1 MSGNLLERQPWN
13 RLWWNSIYAFIT
25 FAFIRNEIVELKIVL
40 LLIPEEN
47 QTMGSDLTDKS
58 LIDLELLKQY
68 VSRIVSSKDVGANL
82 DWNEDKACLELVDYV
97 VDKNRL
103 IGDLK
108 IECRNLK
115 TAFTETIFKLV
126 MAAEFK
132 DNSSSDHVER
142 VGKLSSLIARKLG
155 FSDRDC
161 SNIFFAAAMHDIGKI
176 GISECVLYKP
186 GKLTPPEYE
195 IMKSHTEIGADILAG
210 AKSEVLQLA
219 GQIALNHHERWD
231 GLGYPRGLSGEEIP
245 VVARIVALADT
256 FDALLSRRRYKD
268 AYPTDVAVEVLKTE
282 SGKHLDP
289 NLVSVFLN
297 DLDKFIE
304 LVFKDTIPPTNQ
316 YDLSQRDRNIDQ
328 GGDSF

>member
-1 MSGNLLERQPWN
+1 MR
-13 RLWWNSIYAFIT
+13 
-25 FAFIRNEIVELKIVL
+25 
-40 LLIPEEN
+40 
-47 QTMGSDLTDKS
+47 SDLTGKS
-58 LIDLELLKQY
+58 PIDFEMLKHY
-68 VSRIVSSKDVGANL
+68 VERIVSSKERKGTLN
-82 DWNEDKACLELVDYV
+82 WNEDEECLELVEYV
-97 VDKNRL
+97 TEKNKL
-103 IGDLK
+103 IEDLK
-108 IECRNLK
+108 IECQNLK
-115 TAFTETIFKLV
+115 TAFTETILKLV

-142 VGKLSSLIARKLG
+142 VGKFSSFMARKMG

-186 GKLTPPEYE
+186 GKLTAPEYE

-231 GLGYPRGLSGEEIP
+231 GLGYPRGLLGEDIP
-245 VVARIVALADT
+245 LVARIVALADT

-268 AYPTDVAVEVLKTE
+268 AYPVEVAVEVLKAE

-289 NLVSVFLN
+289 NLVSMFLN
-297 DLDKFIE
+297 DMDEIIE
-304 LVFKDTIPPTNQ
+304 LLYEDDIPPTKQ
-316 YDLSQRDRNIDQ
+316 YDLSQRDRNVNLD
-328 GGDSF
+328 GECF

>member
-1 MSGNLLERQPWN
+1 MR
-13 RLWWNSIYAFIT
+13 
-25 FAFIRNEIVELKIVL
+25 
-40 LLIPEEN
+40 
-47 QTMGSDLTDKS
+47 SDLTGKS
-58 LIDLELLKQY
+58 PIDFEMLKHY
-68 VSRIVSSKDVGANL
+68 VARIASSKERKGTLN
-82 DWNEDKACLELVDYV
+82 WNEDEACLELIQYV
-97 VDKNRL
+97 TEKNKL
-103 IGDLK
+103 IEDLK

-115 TAFTETIFKLV
+115 TAFTETILKLV

-142 VGKLSSLIARKLG
+142 VGKFSSFMARKMG

-186 GKLTPPEYE
+186 GKLTAPEYE

-231 GLGYPRGLSGEEIP
+231 GLGYPRGLSGDDIP
-245 VVARIVALADT
+245 LVARIVALADT

-268 AYPTDVAVEVLKTE
+268 AYPIEVAVEVLKTE

-289 NLVSVFLN
+289 NLVSMFLN
-297 DLDKFIE
+297 DLDEIIE
-304 LVFKDTIPPTNQ
+304 LVYKGDMPLTNQ
-316 YDLSQRDRNIDQ
+316 YDLSQRDKNVDQ
-328 GGDSF
+328 GRDYF

>member
-1 MSGNLLERQPWN
+1 MR
-13 RLWWNSIYAFIT
+13 
-25 FAFIRNEIVELKIVL
+25 
-40 LLIPEEN
+40 
-47 QTMGSDLTDKS
+47 SDLTGKS
-58 LIDLELLKQY
+58 PIDLEMLKQY
-68 VSRIVSSKDVGANL
+68 VDRIASSKEGKGTLN
-82 DWNEDKACLELVDYV
+82 WNEDEACLELIQYV
-97 VDKNRL
+97 TEKNKL
-103 IGDLK
+103 IEDLK

-115 TAFTETIFKLV
+115 TAFTETILKLV

-142 VGKLSSLIARKLG
+142 VGKFSSFMARKIG

-186 GKLTPPEYE
+186 GKLTAPEYE

-219 GQIALNHHERWD
+219 GKIALNHHERWD
-231 GLGYPRGLSGEEIP
+231 GLGYPRGLSGDDIP
-245 VVARIVALADT
+245 LVARIVALADT

-268 AYPTDVAVEVLKTE
+268 AYPIEVAVEVLKTE

-289 NLVSVFLN
+289 NLVSMFLN
-297 DLDKFIE
+297 DLDEIIE
-304 LVFKDTIPPTNQ
+304 LLYKDDIPPTKQ
-316 YDLSQRDRNIDQ
+316 YDLSQRDKNVDQ
-328 GGDSF
+328 GREHF

>member
-1 MSGNLLERQPWN
+1 MR
-13 RLWWNSIYAFIT
+13 
-25 FAFIRNEIVELKIVL
+25 
-40 LLIPEEN
+40 
-47 QTMGSDLTDKS
+47 SDLTGKS
-58 LIDLELLKQY
+58 PIDFEMLKHY
-68 VSRIVSSKDVGANL
+68 VDRIASSKERKGTLN
-82 DWNEDKACLELVDYV
+82 WNEDEECLELVEYV
-97 VDKNRL
+97 TEKNKL
-103 IGDLK
+103 IEDLK

-115 TAFTETIFKLV
+115 TAFTETILKLV

-142 VGKLSSLIARKLG
+142 VGKFSSFMARKMG

-186 GKLTPPEYE
+186 GKLTAPEYE

-231 GLGYPRGLSGEEIP
+231 GLGYPRGLSGEDIP
-245 VVARIVALADT
+245 LVARIVALADT

-268 AYPTDVAVEVLKTE
+268 AYPVEVAVEVLKAE

-289 NLVSVFLN
+289 NLVSMFLN
-297 DLDKFIE
+297 DMDEIIE
-304 LVFKDTIPPTNQ
+304 LLYEDDIPPTKQ
-316 YDLSQRDRNIDQ
+316 YDLSQRDRNVNLE
-328 GGDSF
+328 GDCF

>member
-1 MSGNLLERQPWN
+1 MR
-13 RLWWNSIYAFIT
+13 
-25 FAFIRNEIVELKIVL
+25 
-40 LLIPEEN
+40 
-47 QTMGSDLTDKS
+47 SDLTGKS
-58 LIDLELLKQY
+58 PIDFEMLKHY
-68 VSRIVSSKDVGANL
+68 VDRIASSKERKGTLN
-82 DWNEDKACLELVDYV
+82 WNEDEECLELVEYV
-97 VDKNRL
+97 TEKNKL
-103 IGDLK
+103 IEDLK

-115 TAFTETIFKLV
+115 TAFTETILKLV

-142 VGKLSSLIARKLG
+142 VGKFSSFMARKMG

-186 GKLTPPEYE
+186 GKLTAPEYE

-231 GLGYPRGLSGEEIP
+231 GLGYPRGLSGDDIP
-245 VVARIVALADT
+245 LVARIVALADT

-268 AYPTDVAVEVLKTE
+268 AYPIEVAVEVLKTE
-282 SGKHLDP
+282 SGEHLDP
-289 NLVSVFLN
+289 NLVSMFLN
-297 DLDKFIE
+297 DLDEIIE
-304 LVFKDTIPPTNQ
+304 LVYKGDMPPTNQ
-316 YDLSQRDRNIDQ
+316 YDLSQRDKNVDQ
-328 GGDSF
+328 GGDYF

>member
-1 MSGNLLERQPWN
+1 MR
-13 RLWWNSIYAFIT
+13 
-25 FAFIRNEIVELKIVL
+25 
-40 LLIPEEN
+40 
-47 QTMGSDLTDKS
+47 SDLTGKS
-58 LIDLELLKQY
+58 PIDLEMLKQY
-68 VSRIVSSKDVGANL
+68 VDRIASSKEGKGTLN
-82 DWNEDKACLELVDYV
+82 WNEDEACLELIQYV
-97 VDKNRL
+97 TEKNKL
-103 IGDLK
+103 IEDLK

-115 TAFTETIFKLV
+115 TAFTETILKLV

-142 VGKLSSLIARKLG
+142 VGKFSSFMARKIG

-186 GKLTPPEYE
+186 GKLTAPEYE

-219 GQIALNHHERWD
+219 GKIALNHHERWD
-231 GLGYPRGLSGEEIP
+231 GLGYPRGLSGDDIP
-245 VVARIVALADT
+245 LVARIVALADT

-268 AYPTDVAVEVLKTE
+268 AYPIEVAVEVLKTE

-289 NLVSVFLN
+289 NLVSMFLN
-297 DLDKFIE
+297 DLDEIIE
-304 LVFKDTIPPTNQ
+304 LLYKDDIPPTKQ
-316 YDLSQRDRNIDQ
+316 YDLSQRDKNVDQ
-328 GGDSF
+328 GRDYF

>member
-1 MSGNLLERQPWN
+1 MR
-13 RLWWNSIYAFIT
+13 
-25 FAFIRNEIVELKIVL
+25 
-40 LLIPEEN
+40 
-47 QTMGSDLTDKS
+47 SDLTGKS
-58 LIDLELLKQY
+58 PIDFEMLKHY
-68 VSRIVSSKDVGANL
+68 VDRIASSKERKGTLN
-82 DWNEDKACLELVDYV
+82 WNEDEACLELVEYV
-97 VDKNRL
+97 TEKNKL
-103 IGDLK
+103 IEDLK

-115 TAFTETIFKLV
+115 TAFTETILKLV

-142 VGKLSSLIARKLG
+142 VGKFSSFMARKMG

-186 GKLTPPEYE
+186 GKLTAPEYE

-231 GLGYPRGLSGEEIP
+231 GLGYPRGLSGDDIP
-245 VVARIVALADT
+245 LVARIVALADT

-268 AYPTDVAVEVLKTE
+268 AYPIDVAVEVLKTE
-282 SGKHLDP
+282 SGEHLDP
-289 NLVSVFLN
+289 NLVSMFLN
-297 DLDKFIE
+297 DLDEIIE
-304 LVFKDTIPPTNQ
+304 LLYKDDIPPTKQ
-316 YDLSQRDRNIDQ
+316 YDLSQRDRNVN
-328 GGDSF
+328 

>member
-1 MSGNLLERQPWN
+1 MR
-13 RLWWNSIYAFIT
+13 
-25 FAFIRNEIVELKIVL
+25 
-40 LLIPEEN
+40 
-47 QTMGSDLTDKS
+47 SDLTGKS
-58 LIDLELLKQY
+58 PIDFEMLKHY
-68 VSRIVSSKDVGANL
+68 VDRIASSKERKGTLN
-82 DWNEDKACLELVDYV
+82 WNEDEECLELVEYV
-97 VDKNRL
+97 TEKNKL
-103 IGDLK
+103 IEDLK

-115 TAFTETIFKLV
+115 TAFTETILKLV

-142 VGKLSSLIARKLG
+142 VGKFSSFMARKMG

-186 GKLTPPEYE
+186 GKLTAPEYE

-231 GLGYPRGLSGEEIP
+231 GLGYPRGLSGDDIP
-245 VVARIVALADT
+245 LVARIVALADT

-268 AYPTDVAVEVLKTE
+268 AYPIEVAVEVLKTE
-282 SGKHLDP
+282 SGEHLDP
-289 NLVSVFLN
+289 NLVSMFLN
-297 DLDKFIE
+297 DLDEIIE
-304 LVFKDTIPPTNQ
+304 LLYEDDIPRTKQ
-316 YDLSQRDRNIDQ
+316 YDLSQRDRNVN
-328 GGDSF
+328 

>member
-1 MSGNLLERQPWN
+1 MR
-13 RLWWNSIYAFIT
+13 
-25 FAFIRNEIVELKIVL
+25 
-40 LLIPEEN
+40 
-47 QTMGSDLTDKS
+47 SDLTGKS
-58 LIDLELLKQY
+58 PIDFEMLKHY
-68 VSRIVSSKDVGANL
+68 VERIVSSKERKGTLN
-82 DWNEDKACLELVDYV
+82 WNEDEECLELVEYV
-97 VDKNRL
+97 TEKNKL
-103 IGDLK
+103 IEDLK

-115 TAFTETIFKLV
+115 TAFTETILKLV

-142 VGKLSSLIARKLG
+142 VGKFSSFMARKTG

-186 GKLTPPEYE
+186 GKLTAPEYE

-231 GLGYPRGLSGEEIP
+231 GLGYPRGLLGEDIP
-245 VVARIVALADT
+245 LVARIVALADT

-268 AYPTDVAVEVLKTE
+268 AYPIEVAVEVLKTE

-289 NLVSVFLN
+289 NLVSMFLN
-297 DLDKFIE
+297 DMDEIIE
-304 LVFKDTIPPTNQ
+304 LLYEDDIPPTKQ
-316 YDLSQRDRNIDQ
+316 YDLSQRDKNVDQ
-328 GGDSF
+328 GREHF

>member
-1 MSGNLLERQPWN
+1 MR
-13 RLWWNSIYAFIT
+13 
-25 FAFIRNEIVELKIVL
+25 
-40 LLIPEEN
+40 
-47 QTMGSDLTDKS
+47 SDLTGKS
-58 LIDLELLKQY
+58 PIDLEMLKQY
-68 VSRIVSSKDVGANL
+68 VDRIASSKEGKGTLN
-82 DWNEDKACLELVDYV
+82 WNEDEACLELIQYV
-97 VDKNRL
+97 TEKNKL
-103 IGDLK
+103 IEDLK

-115 TAFTETIFKLV
+115 TAFTETILKLV

-142 VGKLSSLIARKLG
+142 VGKFSSFMARKIG

-186 GKLTPPEYE
+186 GKLTAPEYE

-219 GQIALNHHERWD
+219 GKIALNHHERWD
-231 GLGYPRGLSGEEIP
+231 GLGYPRGLSGDDIP
-245 VVARIVALADT
+245 LVARIVALADT

-268 AYPTDVAVEVLKTE
+268 AYPIEVAVEVLKTE

-289 NLVSVFLN
+289 NLVSMFLN
-297 DLDKFIE
+297 DLDEIIE
-304 LVFKDTIPPTNQ
+304 LLYKDDIPPTKQ
-316 YDLSQRDRNIDQ
+316 YDLSQRDKNVDPGRDY
-328 GGDSF
+328 F

>member
-1 MSGNLLERQPWN
+1 MR
-13 RLWWNSIYAFIT
+13 
-25 FAFIRNEIVELKIVL
+25 
-40 LLIPEEN
+40 
-47 QTMGSDLTDKS
+47 SDLTGKS
-58 LIDLELLKQY
+58 PIDLEMLKHY
-68 VSRIVSSKDVGANL
+68 VDRIASSKEGKGTLN
-82 DWNEDKACLELVDYV
+82 WNEDEACLELIQYV
-97 VDKNRL
+97 TEKNKL
-103 IGDLK
+103 IEDLK

-115 TAFTETIFKLV
+115 TAFTETILKLV

-142 VGKLSSLIARKLG
+142 VGKFSSFMARKIG

-186 GKLTPPEYE
+186 GKLTAPEYE

-219 GQIALNHHERWD
+219 GKIALNHHERWD
-231 GLGYPRGLSGEEIP
+231 GLGYPRGLSGDDIP
-245 VVARIVALADT
+245 LVARIVALADT

-268 AYPTDVAVEVLKTE
+268 AYPIEVAVEVLKTE

-289 NLVSVFLN
+289 NLVSMFLN
-297 DLDKFIE
+297 DLDEIIE
-304 LVFKDTIPPTNQ
+304 LLYKDDIPPTKQ
-316 YDLSQRDRNIDQ
+316 YDLSQRDKNVDQ
-328 GGDSF
+328 GRDYF